1 MILLALET
9 STETCSVALLRDESV
24 VSEMS
29 LNRDRAHAESLVP
42 MIEDVLRFGGLAP
55 ADLDAVAVSSGPGS
69 YTGLRIGAS
78 TAKGLASALDLTLVA
93 VPSLEALAEAV
104 RPFARPG
111 DFIGAA
117 FHARRDEA
125 FAALFEVQAGTPL
138 IQRRETQAIGVEDI
152 RLWLASEPARSVWL
166 VGDGWRLL
174 GEDLQRIS
182 AKVVA
187 DVRPSAAP
195 VARLGSWRLREN
207 LIENVVTFEPHYLKE
222 FVAKRPSASAFE
234 KLPF

>member
-1 MILLALET
+1 MT
-9 STETCSVALLRDESV
+9 
-24 VSEMS
+24 

-42 MIEDVLRFGGLAP
+42 MIDEVLRFGGLTP

-78 TAKGLASALDLTLVA
+78 TAKGLVSALDLKLVA

-104 RPFARPG
+104 RPFAGRG
-111 DFIGAA
+111 DLIGAA

-125 FAALFEVQAGTPL
+125 FAALFEVNEGL
-138 IQRRETQAIGVEDI
+138 IQRRDTQAIGADE
-152 RLWLASEPARSVWL
+152 LLQWLAHSPAGSTWL

-174 GEDLQRIS
+174 GDEVRAVSGNVLDRLQ
-182 AKVVA
+182 
-187 DVRPSAAP
+187 PSAGS
-195 VARLGSWRLREN
+195 VAMLGSRRLREN
-207 LIENVVTFEPHYLKE
+207 VTENVVTFEPHYLKE
-222 FVAKRPSASAFE
+222 FVAKRPSACAFE